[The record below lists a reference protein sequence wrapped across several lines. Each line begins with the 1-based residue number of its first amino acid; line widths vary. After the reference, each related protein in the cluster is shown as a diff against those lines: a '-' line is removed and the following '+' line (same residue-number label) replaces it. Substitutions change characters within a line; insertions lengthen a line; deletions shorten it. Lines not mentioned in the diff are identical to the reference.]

1 MAMLGAGHALAQA
14 DDADLAQQL
23 ANPVASLISV
33 PFQNNFEWGGGPEGE
48 GFRYLLNFQPVIPI
62 TLNDDWNLISRTI
75 VPYVYQEDMIG
86 STNQSGLGDINQS
99 LFFSPKKP
107 TDSGLIWG
115 AGPIFLF
122 PSATDDL
129 LGAEKFG
136 LGPTAVFLKQAKGW
150 TFGLLANHLWSVA
163 GNDERSY
170 VSASYLQPFITYI
183 TSTKTTFALN
193 TEASYDWNS
202 TQWTLPINL
211 TVSQMVKI
219 GGRPMQFALGGKYYA
234 AGPDGKPYWGLRFGV
249 VLLFPK

>member
-1 MAMLGAGHALAQA
+1 M
-14 DDADLAQQL
+14 
-23 ANPVASLISV
+23 
-33 PFQNNFEWGGGPEGE
+33 
-48 GFRYLLNFQPVIPI
+48 
-62 TLNDDWNLISRTI
+62 
-75 VPYVYQEDMIG
+75 
-86 STNQSGLGDINQS
+86 
-99 LFFSPKKP
+99 
-107 TDSGLIWG
+107 IWG

-129 LGAEKFG
+129 LGTEKFG
-136 LGPTAVFLKQAKGW
+136 VGPTAVFLKQAKGW

-163 GNDERSY
+163 GNDERAYVNASY
-170 VSASYLQPFITYI
+170 VQPFITYI

-234 AGPDGKPYWGLRFGV
+234 AGPDGKPDWGLRFGV